1 MTPEVASGGLLLA
14 HGIGGVEGLPL
25 DGELVL
31 QTGGVVVLVS
41 FVAVALLWQRPR
53 FTGPDRGRPLPRAL
67 ESPALRTVL
76 QAITLG
82 LTLVVI
88 GYGLLGPQDPDANPA
103 PRALYVLLWVGLVPA
118 SLLFGPVWRVLNP
131 LRLLHRLL
139 AALLGRPTEGA
150 PPERLGYW
158 PAAAGLLVF
167 VALEL
172 VVPGRDAPG
181 VVAGFL
187 LGYAVLHTG
196 SALRFGAGWFERAD
210 AFEVYSALTGAL
222 APIGRLRGPEPE
234 PGRIGLRNPLRGL
247 AAVPVAPG
255 LIGFLAVWWGSTVF
269 DGLTGWPGW
278 RALGLPPSVDASAL
292 LGLIGLVA
300 VLYRAATGGLA
311 GALASTL
318 VPIAAGYTIAHYVTL
333 LIVEGPRGVAQLGG
347 LLGGDVTLGP
357 ITAVP
362 APGLVAGIQIGAVL
376 VGHVVA
382 VIAAH
387 DRSVA
392 LLPEHRRLVDQIPLV
407 LLMVAYTMIGLFLLV
422 IS

>member
-1 MTPEVASGGLLLA
+1 
-14 HGIGGVEGLPL
+14 
-25 DGELVL
+25 
-31 QTGGVVVLVS
+31 VS
-41 FVAVALLWQRPR
+41 FVAVALLWRHPR
-53 FTGPDRGRPLPRAL
+53 FTGPIRGRALPRGL
-67 ESPALRTVL
+67 ESAGLATGG
-76 QAITLG
+76 QAITL
-82 LTLVVI
+82 LVAVAVI

-103 PRALYVLLWVGLVPA
+103 PRVLYVLAWVGIVPA
-118 SLLFGPVWRVLNP
+118 SLLLGPVWRVLNP
-131 LRLLHRLL
+131 LRLVHRLV
-139 AALLGRPTEGA
+139 AALLRRPAAGA
-150 PPERLGYW
+150 PPDRLGYW

-172 VVPGRDAPG
+172 VVPDRDVPA

-187 LGYAVLHTG
+187 LGYGALHTG
-196 SALRFGAGWFERAD
+196 AALRFGAGWFDRAD

-222 APIGRLRGPEPE
+222 APLGRLTGAGAAV
-234 PGRIGLRNPLRGL
+234 GRIGLRHPLRGL
-247 AAVPVAPG
+247 ATVPVAPG

-278 RALGLPPSVDASAL
+278 RALGLPPIIDAAAL
-292 LGLIGLVA
+292 LGLIVLVA
-300 VLYRAATGGLA
+300 ALYRLATGELA
-311 GALASTL
+311 GTLASTL
-318 VPIAAGYTIAHYVTL
+318 VPIAVGYTIAHYATL

-347 LLGGDVTLGP
+347 AFWGATLGP

-362 APGLVAGIQIGAVL
+362 APGLVAGIQIGVVL
-376 VGHVVA
+376 IGHVVA